1 MLALAPGVSPFFL
14 LTRTRMVKDGYKFAA
29 APLLV
34 GIIAMAL
41 HWTWL
46 GGVLI
51 FLGLFVMF
59 FFRDPE
65 RTPPQDQDT
74 IVSPADGRIMEVVEE
89 SRDAKPG
96 RRISVFLSIFD
107 VHVNRSPVAGRITAI
122 KYRTGKFY
130 AAMRGR
136 ASAENEQNSFF
147 VQSERGEVVFTQIA
161 GWVARRIVCW
171 KSVGDSVIRGERV
184 GMIRF
189 GSRMDIWLPEGVEIV
204 VRPGQHVAGGKS
216 VLARWK

>member
-1 MLALAPGVSPFFL
+1 
-14 LTRTRMVKDGYKFAA
+14 MVKDGYKFAA
-29 APLLV
+29 SPILL
-34 GIIAMAL
+34 GIVLVVL
-41 HWTWL
+41 HWNWI

-65 RTPPQDQDT
+65 RTPPQDPDT
-74 IVSPADGRIMEVVEE
+74 IVSPADGRVMENVEE
-89 SRDAKPG
+89 SFNGKPG
-96 RRISVFLSIFD
+96 RRISVFLSILD

-122 KYRTGKFY
+122 EYRTGKFY
-130 AAMRGR
+130 AAMRRR
-136 ASAENEQNSFF
+136 ASAENEQNSFH
-147 VQSERGEVVFTQIA
+147 VRSDRGEVVFKQIA

-171 KSVGDSVIRGERV
+171 KSVGDSVVRGERV

-189 GSRMDIWLPEGVEIV
+189 GSRMDIWLPEGVEILI
-204 VRPGQHVAGGKS
+204 RPGQHVAGGTS

>member
-1 MLALAPGVSPFFL
+1 MVS
-14 LTRTRMVKDGYKFAA
+14 DGYKFAA
-29 APLLV
+29 APLLL
-34 GIIAMAL
+34 GAIAL
-41 HWTWL
+41 SFHWNWL
-46 GGVLI
+46 GGALILLGIFVL
-51 FLGLFVMF
+51 F

-65 RTPPQDQDT
+65 RVPPADPNT
-74 IVSPADGRIMEVVEE
+74 IVSPADGRVMEIVEE
-89 SRDAKPG
+89 PRGGNPG

-122 KYRTGKFY
+122 EYRTGKFY

-136 ASAENEQNSFF
+136 ASAENERNEFHVST
-147 VQSERGEVVFTQIA
+147 EHGDVVFKQIA
-161 GWVARRIVCW
+161 GWVARRILCW

-189 GSRMDIWLPEGVEIV
+189 GSRMDIWLPDRVEIL
-204 VRPGQHVAGGKS
+204 VRPGQHVAAGSS

>member
-1 MLALAPGVSPFFL
+1 MI
-14 LTRTRMVKDGYKFAA
+14 RDGYKFAA
-29 APLLV
+29 GPLLAGIVALAFHWNWV
-34 GIIAMAL
+34 G
-41 HWTWL
+41 
-46 GGVLI
+46 GSLI

-65 RTPPQDQDT
+65 RTPPPDPAT

-89 SRDAKPG
+89 SLNGKPG

-122 KYRTGKFY
+122 EYRTGKFY

-136 ASAENEQNSFF
+136 ASAENEQNSFHI
-147 VQSERGEVVFTQIA
+147 QSDRGEVVFKQIA
-161 GWVARRIVCW
+161 GWIARRIVCW
-171 KSVGDSVIRGERV
+171 KAVGDSVIRGERV

-189 GSRMDIWLPEGVEIV
+189 GSRTDIWLPEGVEIQ
-204 VRPGQHVAGGKS
+204 VRPGQHVAAGTS
-216 VLARWK
+216 ILARWK

>member
-1 MLALAPGVSPFFL
+1 
-14 LTRTRMVKDGYKFAA
+14 MVKDGYKFAA
-29 APLLV
+29 APLLLGAV
-34 GIIAMAL
+34 AL
-41 HWTWL
+41 GFHWLWA

-51 FLGLFVMF
+51 FLGLFVLF

-65 RTPPQDQDT
+65 RTPPPDPET
-74 IVSPADGRIMEVVEE
+74 IVSPADGRVMEVVEE
-89 SRDAKPG
+89 ARGEQAG
-96 RRISVFLSIFD
+96 LRISIFLSIFD

-122 KYRTGKFY
+122 EYRTGKFY

-136 ASAENEQNSFF
+136 ASAENEQNAFY
-147 VQSERGEVVFTQIA
+147 VASERGEVVFTQIA

-171 KSVGDSVIRGERV
+171 KSVGDSVTRGERV

-189 GSRMDIWLPEGVEIV
+189 GSRMDIWLPDRVDIL
-204 VRPGQHVAGGKS
+204 VRPGQHVAGGTS

>member
-1 MLALAPGVSPFFL
+1 
-14 LTRTRMVKDGYKFAA
+14 MVKDGYKFAA
-29 APLLV
+29 VPLVAGIVAMLV
-34 GIIAMAL
+34 
-41 HWTWL
+41 HWSWL
-46 GGVLI
+46 GAALI
-51 FLGLFVMF
+51 FLGVFVLF

-65 RTPPQDQDT
+65 RKPPSDPAA

-89 SRDAKPG
+89 SRDGKAG

-107 VHVNRSPVAGRITAI
+107 VHVNRTPVAGRITAI
-122 KYRTGKFY
+122 QYQTGKFY

-136 ASAENEQNSFF
+136 ASAENEQNTFY
-147 VQSERGEVVFTQIA
+147 VQSEHGEIVFKQIA

-189 GSRMDIWLPEGVEIV
+189 GSRMDIWLPEGVKII
-204 VRPGQHVAGGKS
+204 VRPGEHVAGGSS

>member
-1 MLALAPGVSPFFL
+1 
-14 LTRTRMVKDGYKFAA
+14 MVKDGYKFAA
-29 APLLV
+29 VPSLV
-34 GIIAMAL
+34 GIVALLL
-41 HWTWL
+41 HWNWL
-46 GGVLI
+46 GGVLV

-65 RTPPQDQDT
+65 RTPPADQEM

-89 SRDAKPG
+89 ARGGKPG

-122 KYRTGKFY
+122 EYRTGKFY

-136 ASAENEQNSFF
+136 ASAENEQNAFY
-147 VQSERGEVVFTQIA
+147 VQSERGEVVFKQIA

-204 VRPGQHVAGGKS
+204 ARPGQHVAGGKS

>member
-1 MLALAPGVSPFFL
+1 
-14 LTRTRMVKDGYKFAA
+14 MVKDGYKFAA
-29 APLLV
+29 PPILLGLI
-34 GIIAMAL
+34 GILL
-41 HWTWL
+41 HWNWI

-51 FLGLFVMF
+51 FLGLFVVF

-65 RTPPQDQDT
+65 RTPPPDPDT
-74 IVSPADGRIMEVVEE
+74 IVSPADGRVMEVVEE
-89 SRDAKPG
+89 SLDGRPG

-122 KYRTGKFY
+122 EYRTGKFY

-136 ASAENEQNSFF
+136 ASAENEQNVFH
-147 VQSERGEVVFTQIA
+147 VQTDRGEVVFKQIA

-189 GSRMDIWLPEGVEIV
+189 GSRMDIWLPEGVEIL
-204 VRPGQHVAGGKS
+204 VRPSQHVAGGS
-216 VLARWK
+216 SALARWK